1 MVVVVVVT
9 LNRKQSK
16 PNQSQYGN
24 NTQNIQTSVDR
35 LNNIKENIIHIQ
47 MFCIFKMV
55 TKCYWLAV

>member
-35 LNNIKENIIHIQ
+35 LNNIKENITHIQ